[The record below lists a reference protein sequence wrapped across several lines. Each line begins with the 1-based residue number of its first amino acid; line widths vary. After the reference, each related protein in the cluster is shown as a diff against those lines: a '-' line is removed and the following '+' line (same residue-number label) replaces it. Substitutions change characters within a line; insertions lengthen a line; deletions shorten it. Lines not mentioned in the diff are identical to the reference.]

1 MKRASASNK
10 NLAYCAV
17 IHSIADAVGRAGEAL
32 PQTYGDWSHDYKW
45 NATNSWWKEKK
56 TLQKYAM
63 PRVADEHWYMDWYMF
78 MAMYCLIDNGLYRTP
93 KQIDDGQ
100 LLTVFPFLHGKSDS
114 YCAEKITNVIRSA
127 LPEAVREQFSSK
139 SLRQAGISTCSLHPF
154 MTLFYL
160 CGLSG
165 HATNTSDSYLDNNDI
180 GRAMPGVNALH
191 GKKNLHTPAVTPSL
205 DALGV
210 DKDCALRLMDE
221 IFQCNIPKFEE
232 GEELY
237 VLREIML
244 ASLLMHHRQL
254 IKDCSAVN
262 IVSSTLLDAA
272 RRINITC
279 SDSSGLPSDQVVRRW
294 SECIEKDFQ
303 ERSTLARLSVM
314 DESGKEMYV
323 LVASLLESI
332 RELKRSNESLIGT
345 VNGLTTK
352 FDQVV
357 RQHTD
362 DAVTISNLL
371 GRDELLRREL
381 ESMTMRDVDKIE
393 QLITTPDGGVSRK
406 GRRYKRRKN
415 KSPSPSL
422 NGEEGE
428 DSLVDG
434 ASAVAADRSGP
445 VGNGVEARAA
455 TALPSLMPVTTNP
468 RTDQAGG
475 NVGGG
480 SRHVNVRLQ
489 FGHAAQEVASGAA
502 SSMEK
507 KMFAALLI
515 DMAWKGRFRLQSQ
528 LSKAVVPNNI
538 KEKHFVRTCLELA
551 DFVGSDADVKAD
563 IEILRQANSRTDKR
577 TLDDSANRIQ
587 AACMKELSEMVPPM
601 TKRPL
606 VASISGM
613 GARIKTYK
621 QLIKDAKKS
630 DADISKINIIS
641 LEELERIKQ
650 T

>member
-1 MKRASASNK
+1 M
-10 NLAYCAV
+10 C
-17 IHSIADAVGRAGEAL
+17 
-32 PQTYGDWSHDYKW
+32 W
-45 NATNSWWKEKK
+45 
-56 TLQKYAM
+56 
-63 PRVADEHWYMDWYMF
+63 
-78 MAMYCLIDNGLYRTP
+78 
-93 KQIDDGQ
+93 
-100 LLTVFPFLHGKSDS
+100 
-114 YCAEKITNVIRSA
+114 
-127 LPEAVREQFSSK
+127 
-139 SLRQAGISTCSLHPF
+139 
-154 MTLFYL
+154 
-160 CGLSG
+160 
-165 HATNTSDSYLDNNDI
+165 
-180 GRAMPGVNALH
+180 
-191 GKKNLHTPAVTPSL
+191 
-205 DALGV
+205 
-210 DKDCALRLMDE
+210 
-221 IFQCNIPKFEE
+221 
-232 GEELY
+232 
-237 VLREIML
+237 
-244 ASLLMHHRQL
+244 
-254 IKDCSAVN
+254 
-262 IVSSTLLDAA
+262 
-272 RRINITC
+272 
-279 SDSSGLPSDQVVRRW
+279 
-294 SECIEKDFQ
+294 
-303 ERSTLARLSVM
+303 
-314 DESGKEMYV
+314 
-323 LVASLLESI
+323 LLEST
-332 RELKRSNESLIGT
+332 REQKRSNESLIGT
-345 VNGLTTK
+345 VNDLTTK

-455 TALPSLMPVTTNP
+455 TALPSLMMPVTTNP

-502 SSMEK
+502 SSIMEK
-507 KMFAALLI
+507 KMIAALLV
-515 DMAWKGRFRLQSQ
+515 DMARRGGFRLQSK

-621 QLIKDAKKS
+621 QLI
-630 DADISKINIIS
+630 
-641 LEELERIKQ
+641 
-650 T
+650 